1 MYSSYCCE
9 KDNKMHEDYYVK
21 QAGNGLPVFRGASFQ
36 KGYGI
41 GSVFGSIGR
50 AVLLLLKSGAKA
62 VGKEALK

>member
-1 MYSSYCCE
+1 M
-9 KDNKMHEDYYVK
+9 NEDYYVK

-50 AVLLLLKSGAKA
+50 TVLPLLKSGAKA
-62 VGKEALK
+62 V